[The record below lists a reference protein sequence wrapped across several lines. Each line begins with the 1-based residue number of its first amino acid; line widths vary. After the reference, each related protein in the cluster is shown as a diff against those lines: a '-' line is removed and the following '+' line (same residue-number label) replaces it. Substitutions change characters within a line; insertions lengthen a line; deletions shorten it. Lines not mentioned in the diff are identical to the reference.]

1 MRALAL
7 VLSSLILTQ
16 INAESIKIGYVN
28 IDKIIE
34 NSSLYRN
41 ANDKLLKEFEPR
53 KNELLMLYDKI
64 HSLKGKIN
72 LPNDIIDDLTYHS
85 KIKTIKALEND
96 FNKKSEIWQ
105 QELNQSQ
112 FNLLSEIELI
122 INNAIN
128 NFATSQNY
136 DLILYENGAF
146 VGPKADIS
154 EEIIFL
160 IENN

>member
-16 INAESIKIGYVN
+16 INAESIKIGYVD

-34 NSSLYRN
+34 KSSLYQN
-41 ANDKLLKEFEPR
+41 ANNKLLAEFEPR
-53 KNELLMLYDKI
+53 KNELLALYDNI
-64 HSLKGKIN
+64 NNLKGKIK
-72 LPNDIIDDLTYHS
+72 LPNDIINDLTYHS
-85 KIKTIKALEND
+85 KIKTILVLEND

-128 NFATSQNY
+128 NFATSENY
-136 DLILYENGAF
+136 DLILYESGAF

>member
-28 IDKIIE
+28 IDTIIE

-41 ANDKLLKEFEPR
+41 ANDKLLEEFEPR
-53 KNELLMLYDKI
+53 KNELLMLYDNI
-64 HSLKGKIN
+64 HNLKGKID

-85 KIKTIKALEND
+85 KIKTIQVLEND

-128 NFATSQNY
+128 NFATSHNY